1 MHKALLSALLVI
13 SLVVAEAS
21 DFPKKPAQFNSPQE
35 VKEYVRKVYEHLAIA
50 SRLRYGRSINKRSV

>member
-13 SLVVAEAS
+13 SLVVA
-21 DFPKKPAQFNSPQE
+21 DLPKKPAQFNSPQE

-50 SRLRYGRSINKRSV
+50 GRLRYGRSINKRSV